1 MYEKLLGLIHKN
13 DELNDIMLTI
23 PEMERQL
30 SKLEGEVDNN
40 PEIRDIL
47 STIQKAKTHRHA
59 ELVFNTLL
67 GAISFKL

>member
-1 MYEKLLGLIHKN
+1 M
-13 DELNDIMLTI
+13 TI

-47 STIQKAKTHRHA
+47 STIQKAKTHHRHA

-67 GAISFKL
+67 GTISFKL